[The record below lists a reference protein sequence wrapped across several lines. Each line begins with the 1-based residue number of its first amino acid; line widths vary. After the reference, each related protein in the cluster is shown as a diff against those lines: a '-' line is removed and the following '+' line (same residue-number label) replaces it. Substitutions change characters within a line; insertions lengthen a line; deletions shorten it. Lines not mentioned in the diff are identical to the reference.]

1 MVESQVLFETAT
13 FFARKKTAIEIRVP
27 VAVFCSKNQGGFRGG
42 ARSRPSVVRPSV
54 SPKPESCFKNQAE
67 SADDGGGCESALNG
81 PIDTPDPRQAQPSH
95 HGGEEK
101 QQTHDGLLGTKL
113 MD

>member
-1 MVESQVLFETAT
+1 MKRRNTVKGGS
-13 FFARKKTAIEIRVP
+13 P
-27 VAVFCSKNQGGFRGG
+27 VSSSV
-42 ARSRPSVVRPSV
+42 VVRPSV
-54 SPKPESCFKNQAE
+54 SPKPEFCVKNQAE

>member
-1 MVESQVLFETAT
+1 VFETAKK
-13 FFARKKTAIEIRVP
+13 RK
-27 VAVFCSKNQGGFRGG
+27 SKSEFRCGFLFEEPGGFKGG
-42 ARSRPSVVRPSV
+42 SPVSSVVVRRPSCPA
-54 SPKPESCFKNQAE
+54 KPEFYVKNQAE

-101 QQTHDGLLGTKL
+101 QQTHGGLLGTKL
-113 MD
+113 KD